1 MLLHALSLCI
11 LQYLWSYDILAD
23 EWFQETFRTKVDA
36 ATDPEINFASCDAL
50 SGGTMTPL
58 RRRST
63 LGRRQ
68 NDASSA
74 VFLFLATLLM
84 GKHLRPKFAFFVTS
98 TKRVKTLSTDQ

>member
-23 EWFQETFRTKVDA
+23 EWFQETFRTNVDA
-36 ATDPEINFASCDAL
+36 ATDPEINFASCNAL

-74 VFLFLATLLM
+74 VFCSLQPF
-84 GKHLRPKFAFFVTS
+84 
-98 TKRVKTLSTDQ
+98 